1 MNGNIKRFGFRLNAA
16 LDAVGAPMRRAARVQ
31 FLSDALD
38 IDQSD
43 AACFLGGLS
52 FPPVE
57 VLYRIA
63 QISGRTPG
71 HFLNMESD
79 AVPNGMRVVSPAAGN
94 ETICVHIP
102 RPDIDLLGD
111 HDATWMYVDAVEN
124 MGLGIAIFDKIVL
137 FRDERESA
145 PVQPGRHYLVWSP
158 AGAMMLIKC
167 ASVQKNTGIFSG
179 LGLSHEPSLYG
190 QTILP
195 VVARTQTLDL
205 GALASMEME
214 FGGLVVMV
222 VRLGRDLAQYGE
234 ASL

>member
-1 MNGNIKRFGFRLNAA
+1 MNVKRFGFRLNAA

-31 FLSDALD
+31 FLRDALGLEED
-38 IDQSD
+38 D
-43 AACFLGGLS
+43 AASFLGGLR

-63 QISGRTPG
+63 QITERTPG

-79 AVPNGMRVVSPAAGN
+79 AIPNGMRVVSPAVGN

-111 HDATWMYVDAVEN
+111 HDATWIYVEASEN
-124 MGLGIAIFDKIVL
+124 MGLGIAISDKIVL
-137 FRDERESA
+137 FRDGRESA

-167 ASVQKNTGIFSG
+167 ASVQKSTGIFKG
-179 LGLSHEPSLYG
+179 LGLSHEPSLNG

-205 GALASMEME
+205 RAFASMKME
-214 FGGLVVMV
+214 LGGLVVMV
-222 VRLGRDLAQYGE
+222 VRLGRDLAQHGE
-234 ASL
+234 ECF